1 MKRDS
6 RVFPIGGLILLLG
19 LMLSILPVRAANAE
33 TIATT
38 IDGLYRAAKEEGK
51 VVFYSPRDVPYVQK
65 MYAKFRER
73 FPGIEVEHL
82 DIRQGEIVERIITE
96 DRVGKCT
103 IDVGFGGEAT
113 IKPLTDR
120 GLIATYQWRK
130 AFDIPESFV
139 QIGGRGIVQATQM
152 YVYAYNTN
160 LVKNPEKFPRPV
172 KELLESF
179 LAPELKGKI
188 IVERR
193 GWPFARLA
201 TVYAGDEWMTNY
213 LKRLKA
219 HDPVICKG
227 IGVTGNL
234 LAAGAGYI
242 CLPLYLYQYNLLKS
256 QGAPLGWFK
265 MNPMSYALRLLYVTE
280 KAPHPNAA
288 RLWAGWFC
296 SSEGTKMWE
305 EISTQGIVLPGSGT
319 KARELIERENIT
331 LLTEKNS
338 EELAQSRKNM
348 EKYRDILMG
357 K

>member
-1 MKRDS
+1 MLGLTIGTYPKGIANAEKIETT
-6 RVFPIGGLILLLG
+6 IGGL
-19 LMLSILPVRAANAE
+19 
-33 TIATT
+33 
-38 IDGLYRAAKEEGK
+38 YKAAKKEGK

-65 MYAKFRER
+65 MYTKFKEK
-73 FPGIEVEHL
+73 FPGIELEHL

-96 DRVGKCT
+96 NKVGTCT

-120 GLIATYQWRK
+120 GLITKYEWRK

-139 QIGGRGIVQATQM
+139 QMDGRGIVQATQM

-160 LVKNPEKFPRPV
+160 LLKNPEKFPRPV
-172 KELLESF
+172 KQLLESF

-201 TVYAGDEWMTNY
+201 TVYTGDEWMTNY
-213 LKRLKA
+213 LKKLKA
-219 HDPVICKG
+219 QEPVLCKG

-234 LAAGAGYI
+234 LAAGAGHI
-242 CLPLYLYQYNLLKS
+242 CLPLYLYQYNLLKA
-256 QGAPLGWFK
+256 QGAPLGWFI

-296 SSEGTKMWE
+296 SREGAKFWE

-319 KARELIERENIT
+319 KVRKLIEKEGIE
-331 LLTEKNS
+331 LLTEKGFK
-338 EELAQSRKNM
+338 ELAQSRNNM
-348 EKYRDILMG
+348 KKYRKILMG